1 MVFKK
6 IAKEAFKVAVGGS
19 GPEGFVVDTI
29 ANLAFSGKTPKSSKQ
44 LPAKAS
50 TPPIPGQVRTV
61 PNTMEARVVR
71 GAGIPADDR
80 PSNVS
85 LRNLEATHFATISKY
100 GKSPSIGLGV
110 AQTQLR
116 LKA

>member
-50 TPPIPGQVRTV
+50 TPAIPGQVSRV
-61 PNTMEARVVR
+61 PNTMETRVR

-85 LRNLEATHFATISKY
+85 IRNLQATHLATMAQF
-100 GKSPSIGLGV
+100 GKTPNIGLGV

>member
-1 MVFKK
+1 MVLKK
-6 IAKEAFKVAVGGS
+6 IAKEAFRVAVGGS
-19 GPEGFVVDTI
+19 GPESFVVDTI

-61 PNTMEARVVR
+61 PNTMVTRVR
-71 GAGIPADDR
+71 GAGIPANDR

-85 LRNLEATHFATISKY
+85 LRNLEATHLATISKY
-100 GKSPSIGLGV
+100 GKTPNIGLGV

-116 LKA
+116 LKP

>member
-100 GKSPSIGLGV
+100 GKSPGIGLGV

-116 LKA
+116 LKT